1 MITKIIGTGSSQ
13 GRRRVSNQDLE
24 QVVETSDEWI
34 HSRTGISSRYVT
46 EGEGIKAMA
55 AEAAEKA
62 CIQAGISPK
71 EVELILVAT
80 STPECCF
87 PSTACQ
93 VQGEIGA
100 EGAAAFDISAA
111 CSGFIFALH
120 TANSFLVSGTYKTAL
135 VIGADELSKLV
146 DWNDRRTCVLFGD
159 GAGVVVVRAEDDG
172 KFFSAV
178 GSDGS
183 RGEILTCVSR
193 SGGNF
198 ITKKQPKMGFIAM
211 DGQEVFK
218 FAVKKVPSCI
228 EEMLK
233 EHQEKPEDIRY
244 YLLHQANE
252 RIIAAVAKRLGEPAE
267 KFPMNISAYGNT
279 SAASIPILL
288 DELNREGKLNRGD
301 KIVMA
306 GFGGGLTWGSAL
318 LEW

>member
-34 HSRTGISSRYVT
+34 RSRTGISFRYVT
-46 EGEGIKAMA
+46 EGEGIAAMA
-55 AEAAEKA
+55 AQAARRA
-62 CIQAGISPK
+62 CSQAGISPK
-71 EVELILVAT
+71 ELELILVAT
-80 STPECCF
+80 STPEYCF

-93 VQGEIGA
+93 VQGELEA
-100 EGAAAFDISAA
+100 EKAAAFDISAA

-120 TANSFLVSGTYKTAL
+120 TANSFLASGTYRTAL

-159 GAGVVVVRAEDDG
+159 GAGAVVVRAVEQG
-172 KFFSAV
+172 RFFSTV

-183 RGEILTCVSR
+183 RGEILTCTAR
-193 SGGNF
+193 SSGNF
-198 ITKKQPKMGFIAM
+198 LTGKTPGLGYIAM

-228 EEMLK
+228 EDMLK
-233 EHQEKPEDIRY
+233 QQQETPENIRY

-252 RIIAAVAKRLGEPAE
+252 RIIEAVAKRLKEPIE
-267 KFPMNISAYGNT
+267 KFPMNIAEYGNT
-279 SAASIPILL
+279 SAASVPIVL
-288 DELNREGKLNRGD
+288 DELNRKGKLTPGD

>member
-1 MITKIIGTGSSQ
+1 
-13 GRRRVSNQDLE
+13 
-24 QVVETSDEWI
+24 
-34 HSRTGISSRYVT
+34 
-46 EGEGIKAMA
+46 
-55 AEAAEKA
+55 
-62 CIQAGISPK
+62 
-71 EVELILVAT
+71 
-80 STPECCF
+80 
-87 PSTACQ
+87 
-93 VQGEIGA
+93 
-100 EGAAAFDISAA
+100 
-111 CSGFIFALH
+111 
-120 TANSFLVSGTYKTAL
+120 
-135 VIGADELSKLV
+135 
-146 DWNDRRTCVLFGD
+146 
-159 GAGVVVVRAEDDG
+159 
-172 KFFSAV
+172 
-178 GSDGS
+178 
-183 RGEILTCVSR
+183 
-193 SGGNF
+193 
-198 ITKKQPKMGFIAM
+198 M